1 MADFDLAIIGGGPGG
16 YVAAVRA
23 RQLGLK
29 TALVEKERLGGICL
43 NLGCIPSKA
52 LLHNAEVLSLFQRAG
67 EFGVS
72 FTDLHYDYSAAYRRS
87 RQVADRLSKGVEFL
101 MKKNG
106 VTVYSGEAHLTNAS
120 EIEIK
125 PSGEKI
131 TASNIILA
139 TGSRAANLPNLSFD
153 GERIINSDHAVLL
166 QEIPKSLILVG
177 AGAIGVELG
186 AVFQTYGCQVT
197 VLEMMPQILPVED
210 SEIAGVLEKSL
221 TKQGLRIHTQTKVET
236 IEVKGGGV
244 QVKATSPQGPLTLS
258 AEKVLVAIGRRG
270 NSENLGLED
279 LGIAVEKGFIKI
291 DGMQRTN
298 VPGVWAIGDVAGP
311 PLLAHKGSHEGI
323 IAVEA
328 IAGREPHALDRR
340 SIPSC
345 TYTHPAVA
353 SIGITEAQAKE
364 EGREIKVG
372 RFPFVANG
380 HALARAEHEGLIK
393 VISDAKYGELLGAHM
408 IGPGVTE
415 IIHEFALG
423 KKLESTPLEIGRM
436 VHAHPTLS
444 EALME
449 AALDAEGMV
458 IHI

>member
-29 TALVEKERLGGICL
+29 IALIEKERLGGICL

-52 LLHNAEVLSLFQRAG
+52 LLHNAEVLSLFQRAD
-67 EFGVS
+67 EFGIS
-72 FTDLHYDYSAAYRRS
+72 FSDLRFDYRAAYRRS

-106 VTVYSGEAHLTNAS
+106 VSVFSGEALLTGAS
-120 EIEIK
+120 QIEIK
-125 PSGEKI
+125 PAGEKI
-131 TASNIILA
+131 KASNIILA

-153 GERIINSDHAVLL
+153 GQRIINSDHAVLL
-166 QEIPKSLILVG
+166 EQIPKSMIIVG
-177 AGAIGVELG
+177 AGAIGMELG

-197 VLEMMPQILPVED
+197 VLEMIPQILPLED
-210 SEIAGVLEKSL
+210 PEIAGVLEKSL
-221 TKQGLRIHTQTKVET
+221 TKQGLSIHTQTKVET
-236 IEVKGGGV
+236 VEIKGDGV
-244 QVKATSPQGPLTLS
+244 QVKATGPQGALSLS
-258 AEKVLVAIGRRG
+258 AEKVLIAIGRRG
-270 NSENLGLED
+270 NTENLGLED
-279 LGIAVEKGFIKI
+279 LGIAVERGFIKI
-291 DGMQRTN
+291 DDMQRTN
-298 VPGVWAIGDVAGP
+298 LPGMWAIGDVAGP
-311 PLLAHKGSHEGI
+311 PLLAHKASHEGI

-328 IAGREPHALDRR
+328 IAGREPHPLDKK

-380 HALARAEHEGLIK
+380 HALARAEHEGFIK

-408 IGPGVTE
+408 IGAGVTE

-423 KKLESTPLEIGRM
+423 KKLESTPLEIGRTI
-436 VHAHPTLS
+436 HAHPTLS